1 MESSEKIRIIRS
13 AIGSMPS
20 WGIINELLHHGV
32 EVIGI
37 DSDPKSFGLYKLK
50 KKYVV
55 PRGDH
60 PDFID
65 VIKGIVKNEGC
76 NAIISGPEEEIIS
89 LSRNR
94 SFFEEMDCTLLM
106 PEYNDAVICADKY
119 ETNHFF
125 KENCIPTPVI
135 FTDPESIRYPCLIK
149 PRFGRGGTDVFRIN
163 NKNELQF
170 YYNKVKNPIIQEL
183 LQGDEYSV
191 DILADRTGNALS
203 IVPRLRMGID
213 SGISVKGVTIFDR
226 EIITFCEQIVKKLRL
241 FGPSCIQC
249 IKTSEGIFFFDINAR
264 FGGGSILSIKADP
277 TIIPNLIKIIKDEE
291 PTPSVG
297 FTEGLMMLR
306 YYSEVFIKE
315 SDVVT

>member
-1 MESSEKIRIIRS
+1 MGSSERIRIIRS

-50 KKYVV
+50 KRYVV

-60 PDFID
+60 PDFTGF
-65 VIKGIVKNEGC
+65 IKEIVKNDGC
-76 NAIISGPEEEIIS
+76 NAILSGPEEEILS

-94 SFFEEMDCTLLM
+94 SFFEEMNCILLM
-106 PEYNDAVICADKY
+106 PEYDDAVICADKS

-125 KENCIPTPVI
+125 KKNGIPTPVT
-135 FTDPESIRYPCLIK
+135 FTDMEAITYPCLIK

-163 NKNELQF
+163 SKNEFQF
-170 YYNKVKNPIIQEL
+170 YHDKVKNPIIQEL
-183 LQGDEYSV
+183 ILGEEYSV
-191 DILADRTGNALS
+191 DILADRKGNTLS
-203 IVPRLRMGID
+203 IVPRLRIGID
-213 SGISVKGVTIFDR
+213 SGISVKGVTVFNR
-226 EIITFCEQIVKKLRL
+226 EIITYCEQIVKRLRL

-249 IKTSEGIFFFDINAR
+249 IKNPEGIFFFDINAR
-264 FGGGSILSIKADP
+264 FGGGSILSINADP
-277 TIIPNLIKIIKDEE
+277 TIIPNLIKLIKDEE
-291 PTPSVG
+291 PTPSAG

-306 YYSEVFIKE
+306 YYSEVFIRE
-315 SDVVT
+315 SDVIT

>member
-1 MESSEKIRIIRS
+1 MESSEQIKIIRS

-55 PRGDH
+55 PCGDH

-65 VIKGIVKNEGC
+65 FIKGIVKNDAC
-76 NAIISGPEEEIIS
+76 NAILSGPEEETIS

-106 PEYNDAVICADKY
+106 PEYDDAIICADKT
-119 ETNHFF
+119 ETRLFF
-125 KENCIPTPVI
+125 NKNGIPTPVT
-135 FTDPESIRYPCLIK
+135 FTDPESIIYPCLIK

-163 NKNELQF
+163 SKNEFQF
-170 YYNKVKNPIIQEL
+170 YYDKVKNPIIQEL
-183 LQGDEYSV
+183 IQGEEYSV
-191 DILADRTGNALS
+191 DILADRSGNALS
-203 IVPRLRMGID
+203 IVPRLRIGID
-213 SGISVKGVTIFDR
+213 SGISVKGVTVFDH
-226 EIITFCEQIVKKLRL
+226 EIITYCEQIVKKLRL

-249 IKTSEGIFFFDINAR
+249 IKNPEGIFFFDINAR

-277 TIIPNLIKIIKDEE
+277 TIIPNLIKLIKDEE
-291 PTPSVG
+291 PTPSVR

-306 YYSEVFIKE
+306 YYSEVFIQE
-315 SDVVT
+315 SDVIT